1 MYFLSFVS
9 GYPSLNNLQNWKTWR
24 FQGSSRSCH
33 LSSCL
38 VKLLAAILR
47 IRTQERACGPKGT
60 TRTKNFEL
68 CQTRVEGKNES
79 RLHICL
85 RFLLPK
91 SYRNKTINK
100 YFVFHIRPWFATNT
114 KQRYLYSCQTR
125 RATSFQSCPPGDTCS
140 TCMSIP
146 TPYLRGVLFIFAEY
160 IWSYVVRTYTCIHIS
175 KQSAES

>member
-79 RLHICL
+79 RIYIYL
-85 RFLLPK
+85 RFSFTQTLSEKNNHKQVL
-91 SYRNKTINK
+91 NL
-100 YFVFHIRPWFATNT
+100 RPWFATNT
-114 KQRYLYSCQTR
+114 KQRYLYRSQTR
-125 RATSFQSCPPGDTCS
+125 RATTFQSCPSGDTCS

-146 TPYLRGVLFIFAEY
+146 RPYLRGGLFIFAEY
-160 IWSYVVRTYTCIHIS
+160 IWS
-175 KQSAES
+175 

>member
-1 MYFLSFVS
+1 MWSKRQYCI
-9 GYPSLNNLQNWKTWR
+9 K
-24 FQGSSRSCH
+24 
-33 LSSCL
+33 
-38 VKLLAAILR
+38 I
-47 IRTQERACGPKGT
+47 
-60 TRTKNFEL
+60 FEL
-68 CQTRVEGKNES
+68 SQTRVEGKNES

-146 TPYLRGVLFIFAEY
+146 TPYLRGVLFIFADY
-160 IWSYVVRTYTCIHIS
+160 IWSYVLRIRAYMSRRKVPNHRPVWELHT
-175 KQSAES
+175 SATPPPLLLVSIESTTNLVGHSIFTSIRDRNKNVNF